1 MVTTYL
7 HNLSSLCQYPT
18 TPEKK
23 FFLIP
28 HLNVPIYRHV
38 RLQAEV
44 AETTRYCLCHFAT
57 RGGHF
62 WQGRAFI
69 GTCSFLFIAGKQQ
82 CCFSSV
88 TKVEIKRVLKS
99 LLVRSGFVSR
109 NEWCWCGVRSNSTC
123 SQTSIR
129 NFGGQSKLVNE
140 AFSRVNVNLSITEC
154 LEGEE
159 NQMGIWRC

>member
-1 MVTTYL
+1 MSPFIGMSDCKL
-7 HNLSSLCQYPT
+7 KWLRQPGIASAILPQ
-18 TPEKK
+18 
-23 FFLIP
+23 
-28 HLNVPIYRHV
+28 
-38 RLQAEV
+38 EV
-44 AETTRYCLCHFAT
+44 AISGKEGLSLAHAT
-57 RGGHF
+57 F
-62 WQGRAFI
+62 CSLQGKMN
-69 GTCSFLFIAGKQQ
+69 CNEQKMNFLFIAGKQQ

-88 TKVEIKRVLKS
+88 TKVEIKQVLKS